1 VQTYSDAGR
10 SGLRIDNRK
19 ALKQLLSDVSAGAT
33 PFEAILVYDVSRW
46 GRFQDTDEAAYYE
59 YACKRAGIAVHYCA
73 EQFDNDGTPLATI
86 IKGLK
91 RAMAAE
97 YSRELGVKVYAGQ
110 KRVVEQGFRLGA
122 LAGFGLRRQIV
133 DLSGKPKHVLEIG
146 ERKAIQT
153 DRIVLVPGPDNEVRV
168 VREIFRAFVRSRSE
182 KAIAASLNER
192 GIRTDLG
199 RCWTNHNVHQ
209 ILTNPKYIGRNVWN
223 RVSFRLK
230 KSRVK
235 NPASAWIEGPTRFT
249 PIVDRRTFNR
259 AADIIARRKQAAPDE
274 ELLAGLRA
282 LRKKHGKVT
291 ARLIDAAKKL
301 PSAAVYY
308 RRFGGLAGAYRRIG
322 FKPKMNLAFS
332 DLSQALRRL
341 RSDIVVKVQA
351 MLETRGDRVRP
362 KRAGRNTALI
372 VNDRVTVH
380 FLVMKCWMTRFGYP
394 RWRIGCLHRSA
405 APGAVVAIRMDE
417 QNAAPAALYF
427 YKQAQLIQPNP
438 NIRETDLKLLEPF
451 RISGLD
457 MLYGLV
463 EGAGLKGELSH

>member
-1 VQTYSDAGR
+1 MNANHSQRAAQYVRKSTEHQRYSIENQIAAISDYATARQFKIVQTYSDAGR

-19 ALKQLLSDVSAGAT
+19 ALKQLLNDVGAGAA

-110 KRVVEQGFRLGA
+110 KRVIEQGFRLGA

-153 DRIVLVPGPDNEVRV
+153 DRIVLVPGPENEVRV
-168 VREIFRAFVRSRSE
+168 VRDIFRAFVRSRSE
-182 KAIAASLNER
+182 KAIAASLNKR

-209 ILTNPKYIGRNVWN
+209 VLTNPKYIGRNVWN

-230 KSRVK
+230 KSRVR
-235 NPASAWIEGPTRFT
+235 NPTSAWIEGPRRFT

-259 AADIIARRKQAAPDE
+259 AADIIARRKQTAPDE
-274 ELLAGLRA
+274 ELLAGLRDSHGRAKHCARRA
-282 LRKKHGKVT
+282 LLLQASPVDPT
-291 ARLIDAAKKL
+291 E
-301 PSAAVYY
+301 
-308 RRFGGLAGAYRRIG
+308 
-322 FKPKMNLAFS
+322 
-332 DLSQALRRL
+332 SQHP
-341 RSDIVVKVQA
+341 
-351 MLETRGDRVRP
+351 GDRFEAA
-362 KRAGRNTALI
+362 RAISYQWAG
-372 VNDRVTVH
+372 H
-380 FLVMKCWMTRFGYP
+380 
-394 RWRIGCLHRSA
+394 
-405 APGAVVAIRMDE
+405 AVW
-417 QNAAPAALYF
+417 
-427 YKQAQLIQPNP
+427 
-438 NIRETDLKLLEPF
+438 T
-451 RISGLD
+451 G
-457 MLYGLV
+457 
-463 EGAGLKGELSH
+463 